1 MHQNSHFKCSA
12 TSVIMLYEAINSKMV
27 SVIISYLMCIQIN
40 DHCSLDG
47 FNLIEQKPDRKCDVS
62 IDAEAA
68 TIV

>member
-1 MHQNSHFKCSA
+1 
-12 TSVIMLYEAINSKMV
+12 MLYEAINSKLV